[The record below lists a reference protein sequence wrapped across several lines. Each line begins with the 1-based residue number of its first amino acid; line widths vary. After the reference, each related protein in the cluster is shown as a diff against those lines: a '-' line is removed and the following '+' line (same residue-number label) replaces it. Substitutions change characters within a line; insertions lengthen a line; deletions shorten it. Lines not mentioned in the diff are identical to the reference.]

1 MRRLLLA
8 SCVLGCFVGPAS
20 ARHHGDD
27 FDPTP
32 PIFAMISTTRV
43 AGVRPATPTAPSLAG
58 SRIAAIGGRA
68 LAIDADSGALLL
80 VDASGAKLASLP
92 IGRDAGVLVYDPVAA
107 LAYVADRRADRIFA
121 VRVGDGLSITRSWAT
136 AAEPYGVALMPDR
149 KTLLVTAVADRV
161 LAAYDVASGAERWRV
176 ALDREPRG
184 VAIASD
190 GSRAIVAHSGSNTFE
205 DVALGTHRV
214 STHAF
219 DSVNARGGFAAA
231 FMGENQAIVPFQIA
245 VPVGMT
251 GTTESTGRYGGVNFK
266 PPLTSHLAFV
276 GWSGARTTV
285 ATATFGQHQP
295 RAVAWDGARD
305 ALYIAGFGTD
315 SILQLKN
322 ASQVD
327 ISAGLGPNIGG
338 ADGGKA
344 RCGPDGLA
352 VAPDGNLWVWC
363 AFTRSVERLT
373 VVDGKGQLATKYG
386 PRVTGPELVAS
397 TLTAQQHEG
406 MVLFHSATPQISEHG
421 AVACA
426 NCHLDGRADGLSW
439 RIEGR
444 TLQTPILAGR
454 LVGTAP
460 YKWDGAAPDLAF
472 SMTQTIGR
480 LGGAGITKP
489 QTAALVAY
497 LESMPAVRTPTRDPA
512 AVARGRTLFD
522 SSDLGCRGCHD
533 GARYTDRERHE
544 LTGNMKQ
551 VDTPSLVGLA
561 ASAPYFH
568 DGTAATLE
576 ALLRERGAV
585 HGMAA
590 STTLTDAQ
598 VADLAAYLET
608 L

>member
-1 MRRLLLA
+1 
-8 SCVLGCFVGPAS
+8 
-20 ARHHGDD
+20 
-27 FDPTP
+27 
-32 PIFAMISTTRV
+32 MISTTRI
-43 AGVRPATPTAPSLAG
+43 AGVRPAAPTAPSLAG
-58 SRIAAIGGRA
+58 SRIAAIGYRA

-80 VDASGAKLASLP
+80 VDATGAKVASLA

-121 VRVGDGLSITRSWAT
+121 VRVGDGLSIDAPHRSAALRAPAEPGLAIARSWAT

-190 GSRAIVAHSGSNTFE
+190 GSRAVIAHSGSNTFE

-214 STHAF
+214 TTHAF

-231 FMGENQAIVPFQIA
+231 FMGDNQAVVPFQIA

-327 ISAGLGPNIGG
+327 ISAGLGPNIGNP
-338 ADGGKA
+338 AGGKE

-373 VVDGKGQLATKYG
+373 LVDDKGQLATKNL
-386 PRVTGPELVAS
+386 PRVTGPELVPS

-406 MVLFHSATPQISEHG
+406 MVLFHSAIPQISEHG

-480 LGGAGITKP
+480 LGGAGISKA